1 MDLILWRHAEAEP
14 GDVDLQRALTARG
27 QKQARKM
34 GGWLDGHLPDKV
46 RILCSPAVRTV
57 QTAEALGRKFK
68 VMPELSPDATPQ
80 AILSAANWPDAR
92 EPVLIIGHQPTL
104 GQLAAL
110 LIGSSEQPWSVR
122 KGSVWWI
129 SQHEDEDGSGNFLRA
144 VLTPELAGK

>member
-14 GDVDLQRALTARG
+14 GEVDLQRALTARG

-34 GGWLDGHLPDKV
+34 GGWLDRHLPDKV

-68 VMPELSPDATPQ
+68 VMPELAPDAVP
-80 AILSAANWPDAR
+80 AALLSAAHWPNAR

-110 LIGSSEQPWSVR
+110 LIAGSELPWSIR

-129 SQHEDEDGSGNFLRA
+129 SQHEDGDGSGNFLRA
-144 VLTPELAGK
+144 VMTPELVSK